1 LKSDFDVQFEN
12 VEAIKIG
19 MKQIVKNDNIN
30 SKQIT
35 ELEQSE
41 GNIIIIINLSYIY
54 RIIELNLSVK
64 GMNMELNNNED
75 IDPLVLASTDLET
88 KINDI
93 QNNIDKKL
101 RPILTQLNEDGEP
114 SLTIAQDKSIIS
126 TI

>member
-1 LKSDFDVQFEN
+1 MKSDFDVQFEN